1 MTNAPRTLSPAET
14 FDWLRLA
21 RTENVGPI
29 TFRHLLARFGSA
41 RAALDSLPD
50 LARRGGRQRPLKP
63 ASDAAIRREIDGLA
77 ALGGKVIAACEPDY
91 PPLLAAIDDAPPVIS
106 VIGHAQLLVRR
117 TVAIVGA
124 RNASANGRRF
134 AQDLAA
140 ALGDRGFVIVSGLAR
155 GIDGAAHEGSLA
167 TGTVAVMAG
176 GIDEVYPREHE
187 ALRDRIAEAG
197 LILAEPALGTQP
209 QASHFPRRNRII
221 SGLSSGVVVVEAALR
236 SGSLITARLAAEQGR
251 DVFAVPGSPLDP
263 RCRGTNDLIRQGAIL
278 TEGADD
284 VIEALTRATRQL
296 TEPGGGSFTPPG
308 PAENIVQ
315 EIDNAREIVIG
326 LLGPTPVPV
335 DELIRRCQ
343 FSPAIVASVLLE
355 LDLAGKLE
363 RHPGR
368 QVSLV
373 PDGRADAG

>member
-1 MTNAPRTLSPAET
+1 MTRTPRSLSPAET
-14 FDWLRLA
+14 LDWLRLA

-29 TFRHLLARFGSA
+29 TFHQLLARFGSA
-41 RAALDSLPD
+41 KAALHALPE
-50 LARRGGRQRPLKP
+50 LARRGGRQRPLKAAP
-63 ASDAAIRREIDGLA
+63 EAAIQREIESIGA
-77 ALGGKVIAACEPDY
+77 AGGRLIAACEPDY
-91 PPLLAAIDDAPPVIS
+91 PPLLAAIDDAPPVITA
-106 VIGHAQLLVRR
+106 IGHPHIVARR

-140 ALGDRGFVIVSGLAR
+140 ALGAHGFTIVSGLAR

-167 TGTVAVMAG
+167 TGTVAVVAG
-176 GIDEVYPREHE
+176 GADVVYPREH
-187 ALRDRIAEAG
+187 AGLHARIAATG
-197 LILAEPALGTQP
+197 LIVAESPLGTQP

-221 SGLSSGVVVVEAALR
+221 SGLASGTVIVEAALR

-278 TEGADD
+278 TESAED
-284 VIEALTRATRQL
+284 VIDCLARMPRHL
-296 TEPGGGSFTPPG
+296 TEPGGEAFG
-308 PAENIVQ
+308 PSNAAENRDQ
-315 EIDNAREIVIG
+315 DIDNARKYIIE
-326 LLGPTPVPV
+326 LLGPTAVAV

-343 FSPAIVASVLLE
+343 FSPAVVASVLLE
-355 LDLAGKLE
+355 LDLAGRLD

-368 QVSLV
+368 QVSLAAI
-373 PDGRADAG
+373 PRGSDD